1 MKDGRPRS
9 IMQEPKGWPG
19 NLWLEGATLVHLP
32 AEQPR
37 PEARPRGPAKRIG
50 PGFLNPAMAPA
61 RTRSVMLLADA
72 LEHDWL
78 VPEGAPIRV
87 LDALCSTGVRIRRW
101 RQELPEA
108 HVGRVV
114 LTGNDLDAHAL
125 DWAVA
130 SFEAHPSGRPGATR
144 PEHRQRAVKPREI
157 EGVHFTQEDARVAL
171 LQGGW
176 QWVDLDP
183 FGSPMPFLDAAL
195 QGMARRGVLEVTATD
210 TAALTGSS
218 AASGRRR
225 YGFHGMVDHY
235 AHDDAVRVLLANVAL
250 AAARQDREIT
260 PLMAL
265 FDGHHVRVSVMV
277 RTSKNGASDVHEHI
291 GWRIREHDVPYRFVR
306 HPTPEETERGS
317 GPMWT
322 GPLWHAN
329 IAGRMTE
336 ERALGLMRPK
346 EGMLEAWRAEGL
358 TWDDDDEEHAMRE
371 TKRGVRHIAEA
382 AELMAMDGHVTTLLN
397 LDDLPRWTGTGRTP
411 RLQHLIEALHAAG
424 HAAARAPDLNPFIV
438 TDAPFDAL
446 VRIAQAM

>member
-130 SFEAHPSGRPGATR
+130 SLRPIQADDRRHPTRAPTADGQATRRRGRPFHAR
-144 PEHRQRAVKPREI
+144 RRAR
-157 EGVHFTQEDARVAL
+157 RL

-210 TAALTGSS
+210 TAA
-218 AASGRRR
+218 
-225 YGFHGMVDHY
+225 
-235 AHDDAVRVLLANVAL
+235 
-250 AAARQDREIT
+250 
-260 PLMAL
+260 
-265 FDGHHVRVSVMV
+265 
-277 RTSKNGASDVHEHI
+277 
-291 GWRIREHDVPYRFVR
+291 
-306 HPTPEETERGS
+306 
-317 GPMWT
+317 
-322 GPLWHAN
+322 
-329 IAGRMTE
+329 
-336 ERALGLMRPK
+336 
-346 EGMLEAWRAEGL
+346 
-358 TWDDDDEEHAMRE
+358 
-371 TKRGVRHIAEA
+371 
-382 AELMAMDGHVTTLLN
+382 
-397 LDDLPRWTGTGRTP
+397 
-411 RLQHLIEALHAAG
+411 
-424 HAAARAPDLNPFIV
+424 
-438 TDAPFDAL
+438 
-446 VRIAQAM
+446 

>member
-9 IMQEPKGWPG
+9 IMQEPEGWPG

-37 PEARPRGPAKRIG
+37 PEPRPRGPAKRIG

-108 HVGRVV
+108 HIGRVV
-114 LTGNDLDAHAL
+114 LTETTWTRTPWTGPWLPLRPIQADDRPPP
-125 DWAVA
+125 DP
-130 SFEAHPSGRPGATR
+130 STDSGR
-144 PEHRQRAVKPREI
+144 QPRGI

-171 LQGGW
+171 LRGGW

-250 AAARQDREIT
+250 AAARQDRNHAAHGPFRRPSRSGFGDGPHLQERGERRARAHRLAHPRT
-260 PLMAL
+260 RRAL
-265 FDGHHVRVSVMV
+265 SLRS
-277 RTSKNGASDVHEHI
+277 ASDAR
-291 GWRIREHDVPYRFVR
+291 GNRARKRPDVDRSPLACKDRRSNDRRASTRNHASKGR
-306 HPTPEETERGS
+306 H
-317 GPMWT
+317 
-322 GPLWHAN
+322 A
-329 IAGRMTE
+329 
-336 ERALGLMRPK
+336 
-346 EGMLEAWRAEGL
+346 
-358 TWDDDDEEHAMRE
+358 
-371 TKRGVRHIAEA
+371 
-382 AELMAMDGHVTTLLN
+382 
-397 LDDLPRWTGTGRTP
+397 
-411 RLQHLIEALHAAG
+411 
-424 HAAARAPDLNPFIV
+424 
-438 TDAPFDAL
+438 
-446 VRIAQAM
+446 